1 MRILIISSNYF
12 PEPMGIG
19 LYTTDLAET
28 LSRHGDQI
36 TVITTFPYYPWWETP
51 LHLEKYAVEHSIQNN
66 INVYRTRLKFSSSSK
81 TIGRVIFEVRMW
93 LGMRKTYQRIDNKN
107 FDKVISIIPS
117 LGAGLIARK
126 VVKSNKKHHYL
137 IIQDITSNG
146 ISESGMS
153 LGTILRHIVFPIE
166 RMIVRSAS
174 FVAVI
179 SQSMMQQVRA
189 MSKSSTTIVLLPNYE
204 IQAPEASRFST
215 RVDFNLPLD
224 KFVVLHAGSIAQ
236 KQGLENLVETAR
248 LLKSTDVVFYLFG
261 HGNAEEKISRSS
273 QNLTNFFIR
282 PPVLRDQFLSLLK
295 CADLLIVNERS
306 TQISMALPS
315 KLISY
320 FSSRV
325 PVVAAVPE
333 GGATYKA
340 VEGLA
345 FWVKADEPELLAA
358 AIQKIAL
365 YPESGQTYAEAALRY
380 FNQNLR
386 AEKGRQRIMSWIRDS
401 SII

>member
-1 MRILIISSNYF
+1 MRVLIISSNYS
-12 PEPMGIG
+12 PEPLGIG
-19 LYTTDLAET
+19 LYTSDLAYI
-28 LSRHGDQI
+28 LNRDGIDV
-36 TVITTFPYYPWWETP
+36 TVLTTFPYYPWWETP
-51 LHLEKYAVEHSIQNN
+51 LHLEKHAVKHSVQDG
-66 INVYRTRLKFSSSSK
+66 INVYRTPLKFSSSSK

-93 LGMRKTYQRIDNKN
+93 FGMRKAYSRIENKK
-107 FDKVISIIPS
+107 FDKVISVIPS

-126 VVKSNKKHHYL
+126 VVKSDRINHYL

-146 ISESGMS
+146 IAESGMS
-153 LGTILRHIVFPIE
+153 LGSFLQHIVFPIE
-166 RMIVRSAS
+166 RLIVRSAS

-179 SQSMMQQVRA
+179 SQNMIQPVRA
-189 MSKSSTTIVLLPNYE
+189 MSKDSTSINLLPNYE
-204 IQAPEASRFST
+204 IEAPEALISLT

-224 KFVVLHAGSIAQ
+224 KFVVLHSGSIAQ

-248 LLKSTDVVFYLFG
+248 LMKSTDVVFYLFG
-261 HGNAEEKISRSS
+261 HGNAVKDISRSS
-273 QNLTNFFIR
+273 KDLSNFFIR
-282 PPVLRDQFLSLLK
+282 PSVPREEFLSLLR

-325 PVVAAVPE
+325 PVVAAVPKS
-333 GGATYKA
+333 GATCKA
-340 VEGLA
+340 IEGLA
-345 FWVKADEPELLAA
+345 FWVDADKPELLAT

-365 YPESGQTYAEAALRY
+365 SPESRQLNAEAALKY

-386 AEKGRQRIMSWIRDS
+386 SEIGRERMLAWLKRS
-401 SII
+401 